1 MSFINLDKN
10 PEINIDKNGNKI
22 LKSVNAE
29 NNCTNFKNF
38 KNKDFVIDEST
49 KFLNDQC
56 FNEGELKQNNN
67 VNDYML
73 SNYSNCDCKLD
84 DVMEISNKN
93 PGITIKDGYDV
104 SNCNIDDS
112 SKLRQ
117 PAFERHYKSRQQL
130 FPRPFLTSPYIIK
143 GEPKPDLESRIQA
156 SIQSFKHKQMQNY
169 DQNYVFTPLNEALL
183 MNVQNTDH
191 IIPEQVRND
200 WVRGGRPSRQDI
212 KDNDYFNRSTD
223 NNVVK
228 DLLSKRKPWLVSP

>member
-1 MSFINLDKN
+1 MSFINSNKN

-22 LKSVNAE
+22 LKSLNGG

-38 KNKDFVIDEST
+38 KEKDFVIDQST

-56 FNEGELKQNNN
+56 FDEGELKQNNN

-117 PAFERHYKSRQQL
+117 GAFERHYKSRQQL
-130 FPRPFLTSPYIIK
+130 FPRPFMTSPYIIK
-143 GEPKPDLESRIQA
+143 GEPKPDLETRIQS
-156 SIQSFKHKQMQNY
+156 SIQSVKHGQMQNY
-169 DQNYVFTPLNEALL
+169 DQDYIYTPLNEAL
-183 MNVQNTDH
+183 MANVQNPNH
-191 IIPEQVRND
+191 IIPELVKND

-212 KDNDYFNRSTD
+212 KDNDYFSRSTD

-228 DLLSKRKPWLVSP
+228 GLLSKRKPWLST